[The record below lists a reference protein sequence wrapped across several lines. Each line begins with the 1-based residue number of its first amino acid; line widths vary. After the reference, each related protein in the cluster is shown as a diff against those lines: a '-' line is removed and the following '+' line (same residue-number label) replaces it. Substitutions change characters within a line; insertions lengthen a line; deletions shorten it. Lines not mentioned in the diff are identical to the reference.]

1 MDKNLDKLKGKN
13 MRRVVAIVATLL
25 LAVLVAGLAACSAA
39 TLSGEIGAGNAI
51 GEALTGITGKAD
63 GIELPEQGMA
73 DDGQP
78 EEQMADTEN
87 ELPADEQGGAEPAH
101 EQAPRERKAATQ
113 AQSSGSDASPSSSD
127 GPSPAPGAQ
136 APSQQ
141 RKWVEETERVW
152 VEDKAAWSEQV
163 PVYGTREVSICNIC
177 GQDIRGN
184 TSAHGKAHMIA
195 GEGSGHHS
203 EVRREV
209 TGYNTVS
216 HPAEGHYETRVVGGH
231 WE

>member
-1 MDKNLDKLKGKN
+1 MDKNLEKLKGKN
-13 MRRVVAIVATLL
+13 MRRVAAIVATLL

-39 TLSGEIGAGNAI
+39 TLSSEVGAVKAVGDAAAGI
-51 GEALTGITGKAD
+51 IDEAR
-63 GIELPEQGMA
+63 GIELPEQG
-73 DDGQP
+73 DED
-78 EEQMADTEN
+78 N
-87 ELPADEQGGAEPAH
+87 EASEASPQEAEDAEPDSGD
-101 EQAPRERKAATQ
+101 AP
-113 AQSSGSDASPSSSD
+113 S
-127 GPSPAPGAQ
+127 GPSPESGVADRAQASGGTDDPGGSSQNTGSAYSAGSAQ
-136 APSQQ
+136 APAQQ
-141 RKWVEETERVW
+141 KKWVEDTEQVW

-163 PVYGTREVSICNIC
+163 PVYGTKEVSICNIC
-177 GQDIRGN
+177 GQDITGN

-216 HPAEGHYETRVVGGH
+216 HPAEGHWETRVVGGH

>member
-1 MDKNLDKLKGKN
+1 MNKILNTLKGKSA
-13 MRRVVAIVATLL
+13 RKVVVAAATLL
-25 LAVLVAGLAACSAA
+25 LTVVVAGLAACSAA
-39 TLSGEIGAGNAI
+39 TLSSEIGAGKAI
-51 GEALTGITGKAD
+51 GDAAAGIIDEARGT
-63 GIELPEQGMA
+63 ELPEQEGEDESA
-73 DDGQP
+73 DAESAETEETDADGVSAPAASTP
-78 EEQMADTEN
+78 EPDVSGQ
-87 ELPADEQGGAEPAH
+87 
-101 EQAPRERKAATQ
+101 AAT
-113 AQSSGSDASPSSSD
+113 ASGDGGNAS
-127 GPSPAPGAQ
+127 
-136 APSQQ
+136 APSQKSESSAPASSTQ
-141 RKWVEETERVW
+141 TPSQQKKWVEDIEQVW
-152 VEDKAAWSEQV
+152 VEDKAAWTEQV

-177 GQDIRGN
+177 GEDITGN

>member
-1 MDKNLDKLKGKN
+1 MNKILDKLKGVSTC
-13 MRRVVAIVATLL
+13 RVAAIVATLL

-39 TLSGEIGAGNAI
+39 TFSSEAGAVKAVGDAAAGI
-51 GEALTGITGKAD
+51 IDEAR
-63 GIELPEQGMA
+63 GIEFPEQG
-73 DDGQP
+73 DED
-78 EEQMADTEN
+78 N
-87 ELPADEQGGAEPAH
+87 EASESSPQDAEDAEPDSGD
-101 EQAPRERKAATQ
+101 APSR
-113 AQSSGSDASPSSSD
+113 
-127 GPSPAPGAQ
+127 PSPEPGIADRAQASGGTGDPGGSSQNTGSAYSAGSAQ
-136 APSQQ
+136 APAQQ
-141 RKWVEETERVW
+141 KKWVEDTEQVW

-163 PVYGTREVSICNIC
+163 PVYGTKEVSICNIC
-177 GQDIRGN
+177 GQDITGN

-216 HPAEGHYETRVVGGH
+216 HPAEGHWETRVVGGH

>member
-1 MDKNLDKLKGKN
+1 MNKILDKLKGISTRK
-13 MRRVVAIVATLL
+13 VVAVVAALL

-51 GEALTGITGKAD
+51 GEALTGIAGKAD
-63 GIELPEQGMA
+63 GIELPEQGDVGVEA
-73 DDGQP
+73 S
-78 EEQMADTEN
+78 E
-87 ELPADEQGGAEPAH
+87 AEPQEA
-101 EQAPRERKAATQ
+101 EDAEPDSGDAP
-113 AQSSGSDASPSSSD
+113 S
-127 GPSPAPGAQ
+127 GPSPEPGIADRAQASGGTGDPGGSSQNTGSAYSAGFAQ
-136 APSQQ
+136 APAQQ
-141 RKWVEETERVW
+141 KKWVEDTEQVW

-163 PVYGTREVSICNIC
+163 PVYGTKEVSICNIC
-177 GQDIRGN
+177 GQDITGN

-216 HPAEGHYETRVVGGH
+216 HPAEGHWETRVVGGH

>member
-1 MDKNLDKLKGKN
+1 MNKILDKLKGIST
-13 MRRVVAIVATLL
+13 RRVAAIVAALL

-39 TLSGEIGAGNAI
+39 TLSNEIGAGNAI
-51 GEALTGITGKAD
+51 GEALTDIAGKAD
-63 GIELPEQGMA
+63 GIELPDQG
-73 DDGQP
+73 D
-78 EEQMADTEN
+78 EEN
-87 ELPADEQGGAEPAH
+87 EASEANPQEAEDAEPDSGD
-101 EQAPRERKAATQ
+101 AP
-113 AQSSGSDASPSSSD
+113 S
-127 GPSPAPGAQ
+127 GPSPEPGVADRAQASGGTGDPGGFSQNAGSAYSAGSAQ
-136 APSQQ
+136 APAQQ
-141 RKWVEETERVW
+141 KKWVEDTEQVW

-163 PVYGTREVSICNIC
+163 PVYGTKEVSICNIC
-177 GQDIRGN
+177 GQDITGN

-216 HPAEGHYETRVVGGH
+216 HPAEGHWETRAVGGH